1 MKVTWY
7 ISADARLPQG
17 ILCGHFR
24 IDGRDN
30 FSVVRD
36 ALLGYNMLRVD
47 WDETDPPLVK
57 DRIEIMNN
65 MLLAVE
71 VRYNDM
77 KDKHGT
83 TV

>member
-1 MKVTWY
+1 VKVTWY
-7 ISADARLPQG
+7 ISADAWLQG
-17 ILCGHFR
+17 ILCGQFR
-24 IDGRDN
+24 VEERDN

-36 ALLGYNMLRVD
+36 ALHGYNALRVD

>member
-7 ISADARLPQG
+7 ISADAWLHNLLGGQ
-17 ILCGHFR
+17 FR

-36 ALLGYNMLRVD
+36 TLVGYNALRVD

-65 MLLAVE
+65 MRLAVE

-77 KDKHGT
+77 KDKYDT